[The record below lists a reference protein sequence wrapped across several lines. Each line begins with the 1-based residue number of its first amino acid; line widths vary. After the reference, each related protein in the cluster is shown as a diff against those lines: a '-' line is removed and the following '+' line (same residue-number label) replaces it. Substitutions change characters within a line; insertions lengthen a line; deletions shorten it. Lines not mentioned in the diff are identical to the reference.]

1 MAKMSIVGDVAYN
14 RKDNRAEI
22 QANVSF
28 EDNIYQTIDLG
39 FGGFRIDGY
48 GGELKPGQEFILD
61 GIGPADEEVFMV
73 RVDCLVARRLGSQLG
88 VGFTELS
95 SDAYDILEALL
106 MRRKKFFDKLKSKQR
121 PG

>member
-1 MAKMSIVGDVAYN
+1 MAKITIVGDVAYN
-14 RKDNRAEI
+14 RKDNRAEMR
-22 QANVSF
+22 ANVSF
-28 EDNIYQTIDLG
+28 EGETYQTIDLG

-48 GGELKPGQEFILD
+48 GGELKPGQEFVLD
-61 GIGPADEEVFMV
+61 GIGPGDEEVFMV

-88 VGFTELS
+88 VGFTGLS

-106 MRRKKFFDKLKSKQR
+106 MRRKKFFEKLRSKQR